1 MYLADFLVLQGTFVG
16 YHYSN
21 KFPAIKS
28 IRKSLLVSKMFKY
41 THRHK
46 YIHAQNVHL
55 ILFMCVHMR
64 AMEISFVS
72 MAFI

>member
-1 MYLADFLVLQGTFVG
+1 
-16 YHYSN
+16 
-21 KFPAIKS
+21 
-28 IRKSLLVSKMFKY
+28 MFKY

-55 ILFMCVHMR
+55 ILSVCVHMH

-72 MAFI
+72 MAFMRHLQDA